1 MGKDRKNYRKETS
14 ESEKAKSL
22 LDEIHTKYD
31 DDDLLEEILM
41 ETLDSDKGKKRAHIS
56 DVDLSDILGNAAGNG
71 LAPAAHPHQAQV
83 LRALVVLHDLMG
95 DAHQGPVQPGLVL
108 DLRFELHAGSFPS
121 GQEKMPCLPARHTK
135 AQMRLPRT
143 RPL

>member
-56 DVDLSDILGNAAGNG
+56 DVDLSDILGEDFRSSSLPAAKQPEK
-71 LAPAAHPHQAQV
+71 APA
-83 LRALVVLHDLMG
+83 
-95 DAHQGPVQPGLVL
+95 PVKSVAEKPDKTPEKKPAAAKPEKRRTV
-108 DLRFELHAGSFPS
+108 FFGSFSRRISSKSS
-121 GQEKMPCLPARHTK
+121 G
-135 AQMRLPRT
+135 
-143 RPL
+143 